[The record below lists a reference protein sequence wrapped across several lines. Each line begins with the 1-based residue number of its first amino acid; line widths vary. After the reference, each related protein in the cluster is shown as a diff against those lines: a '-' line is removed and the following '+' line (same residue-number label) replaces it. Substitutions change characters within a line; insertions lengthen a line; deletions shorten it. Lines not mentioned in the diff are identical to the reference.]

1 MILLTSPATNL
12 SMQTNRISVSVFVLT
27 AASAV
32 FSLTSPCGAADA
44 ATISSAEWTNP
55 AWLSE
60 LSVSDKES
68 YDDNLL
74 GVSGKALKP
83 ESAWV
88 SSLSFKLGLN
98 LMPLPDQNSAIK
110 TFTLVYAPEKFWY
123 DGNSAENYTS
133 HRINSVIAGKS
144 GNISFSLDNA
154 FLYVDGNKE
163 APTYALNQFAGAA
176 ANQNDKFRN
185 NYAHAFARERR
196 AQVQD
201 RYTASLQYTSGD
213 FFVRAASA
221 MTLFELDTNF
231 HNAAVVPYM
240 GYQNYV
246 DRYDINGGFD
256 FGYKIS
262 PDIALTLGYRD
273 GYQYQQKFDVAI
285 SGDQHG
291 SSSHYQRV
299 LFGVEGKPAKW
310 LAVKLAVGPDDR
322 KYEASA
328 AMADLRTTRFYGEG
342 SVAATLPHSQSL
354 SLTYKQW
361 LFVGSTG
368 LAPYDDIAFGLAYRW
383 SATKQLGFDL
393 GFKYVEA
400 NYTIGNDVAGSAP
413 ALRDDLDYVYSVG
426 ATYAFTPHLLLS
438 ASFVYD
444 QGKNGLDGLAAI
456 YGPSYRE
463 FQHGLTT
470 FGIQYKF

>member
-1 MILLTSPATNL
+1 
-12 SMQTNRISVSVFVLT
+12 MQTNRISVSVFVLT

-32 FSLTSPCGAADA
+32 FSLTSPCGAAAA
-44 ATISSAEWTNP
+44 ATISSAEWTKP
-55 AWLSE
+55 DWLGE
-60 LSVSDKES
+60 LSFSAKES

-74 GVSGKALKP
+74 GVSGKGLKP

-88 SSLSFKLGLN
+88 SSLSFKLGMN
-98 LMPLPDQNSAIK
+98 FVPLLEKDSVVK
-110 TFTLVYAPEKFWY
+110 TFTLAYIPEKSWY
-123 DGNSAENYTS
+123 DGNSSENYSS

-144 GNISFSLDNA
+144 GNVSFSFDNA

-185 NYAHAFARERR
+185 NYAHASARERR

-201 RYTASLQYTSGD
+201 RYTASLQYASGNV
-213 FFVRAASA
+213 FVRAASA
-221 MTLFELDTNF
+221 MALFDLDTNL
-231 HNAAVVPYM
+231 HNSAQAPYK
-240 GYQNYV
+240 GYQNYI
-246 DRYDINGGFD
+246 DRYDLNGGLD
-256 FGYKIS
+256 FGYKIT

-285 SGDQHG
+285 SGDQHA
-291 SSSHYQRV
+291 SSNHYQRV
-299 LFGVEGKPAKW
+299 LFGVEGKPVQW
-310 LAVKLAVGPDDR
+310 LTVKLAVGPDAR

-328 AMADLRTTRFYGEG
+328 AIADLRTTRFYAEG
-342 SVAATLPHSQSL
+342 SFSATLPHSQSL

-368 LAPYDDIAFGLAYRW
+368 LAPYDDIAFGLAYHW

-413 ALRDDLDYVYSVG
+413 AFRDDLDYVYSVG
-426 ATYAFTPHLLLS
+426 ATYAFTSHLLLS

-444 QGKNGLDGLAAI
+444 QAKNGLDGLAAS

-463 FQHGLTT
+463 FQHGLSTV
-470 FGIQYKF
+470 GIQYKF

>member
-1 MILLTSPATNL
+1 
-12 SMQTNRISVSVFVLT
+12 MQTNRISVSVFVLT

-44 ATISSAEWTNP
+44 AATSPAEWTKP
-55 AWLSE
+55 AWLGE
-60 LSVSDKES
+60 LSLSAKES

-74 GVSGKALKP
+74 GVSGKALNP

-98 LMPLPDQNSAIK
+98 LMPLPDQDNAIK

-185 NYAHAFARERR
+185 NYAHAPARERR

-201 RYTASLQYTSGD
+201 RYTASLQYTSGN

-221 MTLFELDTNF
+221 MTLFDLDTDL
-231 HNAAVVPYM
+231 HNTSVAPYK

-246 DRYDINGGFD
+246 DRYDINGGLD
-256 FGYKIS
+256 FGYKIT
-262 PDIALTLGYRD
+262 PAIALTLGYRD

-285 SGDQHG
+285 SADQHA
-291 SSSHYQRV
+291 SSNHYQRV
-299 LFGVEGKPAKW
+299 LFGLEGKPAKW
-310 LAVKLAVGPDDR
+310 LTAKLAVGPDAR
-322 KYEASA
+322 KYESSA
-328 AMADLRTTRFYGEG
+328 AIADLSTTRFYGEG
-342 SVAATLPHSQSL
+342 SLTATLPQNQSL

-368 LAPYDDIAFGLAYRW
+368 LAPYDDITYALTYHW
-383 SATKQLGFDL
+383 SATRQLGFDL
-393 GFKYVEA
+393 GFKYLEA
-400 NYTIGNDVAGSAP
+400 NYTIGNEVTGSAP
-413 ALRDDLDYVYSVG
+413 ALRDDLDYVYSAG

-444 QGKNGLDGLAAI
+444 QGKNGLDDLAASF
-456 YGPSYRE
+456 GPSYRE
-463 FQHGLTT
+463 FEHGLST